1 MLMSKHILV
10 VGGAGYIGSHVVRQL
25 KQAGYIPVIFDNLS
39 TGHQASITDNIFVW
53 GDVRNA
59 YDLDRVFGTYPVEGV
74 MHFCAKSLVGESM
87 EKPEIYFENNVEGGH
102 QLLKSMVKHHV
113 KSIIFSST
121 AATFGQ
127 PEESPI
133 TESTPQNPTNPYGES
148 KLMFEKMLKWFDVA
162 HGVKSV
168 TLRYFNA
175 AGADE
180 RGDIGEDH
188 TPETHLLPIVFQVLN
203 RQRDALTI
211 YGDDYPTPDGTCIRD
226 YIHIKDLGQAH
237 LLGLQYVLDERRS
250 NAFNLGNG
258 EGYSVKEIVAQT
270 EKITGKII
278 KTVMGERR
286 AGDPAMLIAS
296 SEKIKKELGWTPQYR
311 LDKIIETAANWHF
324 AHPNGYSFLPSPHEE
339 RGQG

>member
-1 MLMSKHILV
+1 MSKHILV

-25 KQAGYIPVIFDNLS
+25 KQAGYLPIIFDNLS
-39 TGHQASITDNIFVW
+39 TGHKASIKDDIFVW

-59 YDLDRVFGTYPVEGV
+59 HDLDRVFQNYPIEGV

-102 QLLKSMVKHHV
+102 QLLKSMVAHNV

-133 TESTPQNPTNPYGES
+133 TESTPQRPTNPYGES
-148 KLMFEKMLKWFDVA
+148 KLIFEKMLQWYDVA

-168 TLRYFNA
+168 ALRYFNA

-180 RGDIGEDH
+180 LGDIGEDH

-203 RQRDALTI
+203 GQRDALTI

-237 LLGLQYVLDERRS
+237 ILGLKYVFDERKS

-258 EGYSVKEIVAQT
+258 AGFSVKEIVTQT
-270 EKITGKII
+270 EKLTGKSV
-278 KTVMGERR
+278 KTVIGARR
-286 AGDPAMLIAS
+286 PGDPAMLIAS
-296 SEKIKKELGWTPQYR
+296 SEKIKRELGWTPQYS
-311 LDKIIETAANWHF
+311 LPKIIETASKWHF
-324 AHPNGYSFLPSPHEE
+324 SHPKGYAN
-339 RGQG
+339 